1 MKKLNITV
9 VGAGGKMG
17 CRITDNLVKF
27 DYNLYLCE
35 NGETGIQRL
44 QERGLHTA
52 ELDAA
57 AGCSDILILAVPDV
71 KIHEVSDYVV
81 PRLRPGTAVILLDP
95 AAAYAKELI
104 MREDCTFVVTHPCHP
119 ELFYEQ
125 KTEEAKK
132 DFFGGIA
139 AEQDIVIALAGG
151 EEELF
156 QRVEEVCVRMFS
168 PVKKCHRIT
177 VEQMALLE
185 PAAAEVVIAAAATL
199 MKEALDEVVK
209 RGVPEEAAKAF
220 LLGHTQIPLA
230 IAFRV
235 IPSPFSDGAKIAI
248 NIGYEKVF
256 KETWKEVFEP
266 EVVRETVHRMLH
278 PQNAQEAQVGI

>member
-1 MKKLNITV
+1 MCERTEKINVLVI
-9 VGAGGKMG
+9 GAGGKMG
-17 CRITDNLVKF
+17 CRITDNLLKTGH
-27 DYNLYLCE
+27 NLYFCE
-35 NGETGIQRL
+35 NSEAGINRL
-44 QERGLHTA
+44 MERGVQTTA
-52 ELDAA
+52 MEAA
-57 AGCSDILILAVPDV
+57 AGISDIIILAVPDV
-71 KIHEVSDYVV
+71 KIHEVSRLVV
-81 PRLRPGTAVILLDP
+81 PLLKQDAALILLDP
-95 AAAYAKELI
+95 AAAYAKELM

-139 AEQDIVIALAGG
+139 AEQDIVIALAQGKESLLKRA
-151 EEELF
+151 EEICI
-156 QRVEEVCVRMFS
+156 QMFS

-199 MKEALDEVVK
+199 MKEALDEVVN

-266 EVVRETVHRMLH
+266 ETVQETVHRMLH
-278 PQNAQEAQVGI
+278 P

>member
-1 MKKLNITV
+1 MKRNEEQITVTV

-17 CRITDNLVKF
+17 CRITDNLVRCNYKL
-27 DYNLYLCE
+27 NLCE
-35 NGETGIQRL
+35 NGEAGIQRL
-44 QERGLHTA
+44 LERGLHTA
-52 ELDAA
+52 SLEEVAET
-57 AGCSDILILAVPDV
+57 SDIVILAVPDV
-71 KIHEVSDYVV
+71 KIKEVSNYVV
-81 PRLRPGTAVILLDP
+81 PQLKKSATVILLDP
-95 AAAYAKELI
+95 AAAYAGELA

-125 KTEEAKK
+125 TSEEAKR

-139 AEQDIVIALAGG
+139 AEQDIVIALAQG

-156 QRVEEVCVRMFS
+156 FQAEEVCVNMFS

-266 EVVRETVHRMLH
+266 EVVMETVNRMLH
-278 PQNAQEAQVGI
+278 PKE

>member
-1 MKKLNITV
+1 MSKCCGKLAVTV
-9 VGAGGKMG
+9 IGAGGKMG

-27 DYNLYLCE
+27 DYNLFFCG
-35 NGETGIQRL
+35 NGEAGVERL
-44 QERGLHTA
+44 KERGLRTTA
-52 ELDAA
+52 IEEAVVK
-57 AGCSDILILAVPDV
+57 SDVVILAVPDA
-71 KIHEVSDYVV
+71 KINEISKHVV
-81 PRLRPGTAVILLDP
+81 PMLTEDTTVVLLDP
-95 AAAYAKELI
+95 AAAYAGELAL
-104 MREDCTFVVTHPCHP
+104 REDCTFVVTHPCHP

-125 KTEEAKK
+125 KTEAAKK

-139 AEQDIVIALAGG
+139 AEQDIVIALVQGK
-151 EEELF
+151 EKLF
-156 QRVEEVCVRMFS
+156 EKAQTVCIDMFT

-199 MKEALDEVVK
+199 MKEALDEVVR

-256 KETWKEVFEP
+256 KETWKEVFQP
-266 EVVRETVHRMLH
+266 EVVKETVKRMLH
-278 PQNAQEAQVGI
+278 PEKK